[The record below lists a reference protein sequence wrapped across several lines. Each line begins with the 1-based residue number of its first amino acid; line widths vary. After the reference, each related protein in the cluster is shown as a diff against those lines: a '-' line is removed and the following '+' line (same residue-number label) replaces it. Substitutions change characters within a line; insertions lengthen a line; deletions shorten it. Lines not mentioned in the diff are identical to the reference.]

1 MRYALIGCG
10 RIAANHIKAALSN
23 QLEIVA
29 VCDISTDHIDTLLKK
44 YDLEEDLSIK
54 RYENYKQMIEE
65 NKLELISIATESG
78 LHAEIALYCIDHG
91 INIIIEKP
99 MAMNI
104 SDAEEIIRRSEA
116 NGVKVSACH
125 QNRFNIAVQEMRRV
139 LEAGRFGRI

>member
-125 QNRFNIAVQEMRRV
+125 QNRFNIAEEPEKFWFKIT
-139 LEAGRFGRI
+139 LSA

>member
-1 MRYALIGCG
+1 
-10 RIAANHIKAALSN
+10 
-23 QLEIVA
+23 
-29 VCDISTDHIDTLLKK
+29 DHIDTLLKK
-44 YDLEEDLSIK
+44 YDLEENLSIK

-65 NKLELISIATESG
+65 NKLELIRIATESG

-99 MAMNI
+99 MAINI

-125 QNRFNIAVQEMRRV
+125 QNRFNIAVQ
-139 LEAGRFGRI
+139 

>member
-139 LEAGRFGRI
+139 LEAGA

>member
-91 INIIIEKP
+91 INIII
-99 MAMNI
+99 
-104 SDAEEIIRRSEA
+104 
-116 NGVKVSACH
+116 
-125 QNRFNIAVQEMRRV
+125 
-139 LEAGRFGRI
+139 